1 MSTRLPLLCHVRSLG
16 GKFLRGH
23 RNVSTIVPRLHP
35 HVDSNKIAAFTRFMT
50 QACPTRFNAEPTHQ
64 NATDYL
70 RHGNSPSVNQHQ
82 SLVNKVFVT
91 EYGNN
96 SVIPLPGWTARY
108 LEHVFLHPNSY
119 PSTPR
124 RTTTDCIRR
133 PQAYPSSVAV
143 NHMTSTLLL
152 QSQLHRIER
161 F

>member
-82 SLVNKVFVT
+82 SLVNKVLVK

-108 LEHVFLHPNSY
+108 LGHVFF
-119 PSTPR
+119 TP
-124 RTTTDCIRR
+124 I
-133 PQAYPSSVAV
+133 
-143 NHMTSTLLL
+143 HIL
-152 QSQLHRIER
+152 QHRDEPPRIVFDALKLIQVQWQLIT
-161 F
+161 